1 MQMPAIDDLEIGVSL
16 SEAVLCLQGEELDAT
31 LNRIVREVFRDA
43 NAAFMRGKFK
53 AGDQDEVIYSV
64 ASPETYY
71 VLSGKKGHINEA
83 DIHKLNLLASL
94 TARLFSTRAKFDQG
108 FKESALA
115 QLQQTQILDQIHES
129 VITMDLAGFIISWN
143 RGAERLFGYDS
154 QEVIGKNIL
163 FLYDDE
169 DINGLRLYDSFLEH
183 GGREMEVQRKKK
195 SGEVFWASLSLSPL
209 CDAQGLPIG
218 IIGYLS
224 DITARKKAEEKI
236 NHLAYYDALTN
247 LPNRSLFKQLVDK
260 ALLQSQRNNTSAAII
275 FIDLNRFKPINDT
288 LGHEIGNELLR
299 QVASRYL
306 LTLREN
312 DIVARLGSDEFAIAL
327 IDINQHFHASL
338 VVQKL
343 LHAMDDAFIVAGHE
357 LRVGASIGIS
367 VFPQDG
373 SEADSLLQKADIAMY
388 KAKRS
393 AGNVSGSFV
402 FYSDS
407 MNQSIA
413 GRLYLESGMRRAL
426 ENQEF
431 FLAYQPKVD
440 IRSGRIIGAE
450 ALLRWLHPER
460 GLISPVEF
468 IPIAEETGLIL
479 QIDEWV
485 LETACAQA
493 RQWQDSGI
501 PAFRI
506 AVNVSAREF
515 TTSLPVRVKEALER
529 YQISPKWL
537 ELEIT
542 ESMLMHSTES
552 VIAIMEQITAQDV
565 VLALDDF
572 GTGYSSLSYL
582 KRFPIDTLKID
593 RSFIQ
598 SIPADQNDCAIASAI
613 IVMAKQLN
621 HKVIAEGV
629 ETEEQLAFLIKAG
642 CDEVQGYLYSRPVS
656 PGELLKLLDKDFH
669 SGNEPC

>member
-1 MQMPAIDDLEIGVSL
+1 MTSQAAIHELEVGASL
-16 SEAVLCLQGEELDAT
+16 GEAVLCLQGQELDAA
-31 LNRIVREVFRDA
+31 LNRIVKEVFRDA
-43 NAAFMRGKFK
+43 NAAFRRGKL
-53 AGDQDEVIYSV
+53 DEQKIQADVLCM

-71 VLSGKKGHINEA
+71 ILSGKKGQINEA
-83 DIHKLNLLASL
+83 DLAKLNTLASL
-94 TARLFSTRAKFDQG
+94 TAKLFSKRAKLDQ
-108 FKESALA
+108 ELQASAQA
-115 QLQQTQILDQIHES
+115 QWQQTQIIDQIHES
-129 VITMDLAGFIISWN
+129 VITMDLAGFILSWN
-143 RGAERLFGYDS
+143 RGAEKLFGYAA

-169 DINGLRLYDSFLEH
+169 GEPDTHLYDSFLEH
-183 GGREMEVQRKKK
+183 GGREMEVRRKKK

-224 DITARKKAEEKI
+224 DITARKEAEQKI

-247 LPNRSLFKQLVDK
+247 LPNRSLFRQLVDN
-260 ALLQSQRNNTSAAII
+260 ALLHSQRNSSSAAII
-275 FIDLNRFKPINDT
+275 FLDLNRFKLINDT
-288 LGHEIGNELLR
+288 LGHDIGNELLR
-299 QVASRYL
+299 QVAARFL

-312 DIVARLGSDEFAIAL
+312 DIVARLGSDEFAIAVL
-327 IDINQHFHASL
+327 DINQHFHASL

-343 LHAMDDAFIVAGHE
+343 LQALNDAFIVSGHE

-373 SEADSLLQKADIAMY
+373 NDANALLQKADIAMY

-413 GRLYLESGMRRAL
+413 GRLYLESSMRKAL

-431 FLAYQPKVD
+431 YLQYQPKVD
-440 IRSGRIIGAE
+440 IKSGKIIGAE
-450 ALLRWLHPER
+450 ALLRWQHPEK
-460 GLISPVEF
+460 GLISPAEF
-468 IPIAEETGLIL
+468 IPVAEETGLIL
-479 QIDEWV
+479 QIDAWV

-493 RQWQDSGI
+493 REWQDSGI
-501 PAFRI
+501 APFRI
-506 AVNVSAREF
+506 AVNVTAREF
-515 TTSLPVRVKEALER
+515 TNSLPLRVKEAMQR
-529 YQISPKWL
+529 YQISPRWL

-593 RSFIQ
+593 RSFILN
-598 SIPADQNDCAIASAI
+598 IPTDQNDCAIASAI
-613 IVMAKQLN
+613 IMMAKQLK

-629 ETEEQLAFLIKAG
+629 ETREQLAFLINAG

-656 PGELLKLLDKDFH
+656 PQQLLALLDKNFH
-669 SGNEPC
+669 FEI

>member
-1 MQMPAIDDLEIGVSL
+1 MSMPSAINELEIGVSL
-16 SEAVLCLQGEELDAT
+16 SEAVLCLQDEALDAE
-31 LNRIVREVFRDA
+31 LNRIASAIFNDA
-43 NAAFMRGKFK
+43 NAAFKRGLHDPGQMPD
-53 AGDQDEVIYSV
+53 AIHCAATAES
-64 ASPETYY
+64 YY
-71 VLSGKKGHINEA
+71 VLSGKMGRINQA
-83 DIHKLNLLASL
+83 DIQKLNILAAL
-94 TARLFSTRAKFDQG
+94 TARLFSRRALLDKQYQA
-108 FKESALA
+108 SAQA

-143 RGAERLFGYDS
+143 RGAEKLFGYDAH
-154 QEVIGKNIL
+154 EVIGKNIL

-169 DINGLRLYDSFLEH
+169 DHDDLKLYDSFLEQ
-183 GGREMEVQRKKK
+183 GGREMEVRRKKK
-195 SGEVFWASLSLSPL
+195 SGEVFWASLNLSPL
-209 CDAQGLPIG
+209 CDSHGMPIG

-224 DITARKKAEEKI
+224 DITARKAAEDKI
-236 NHLAYYDALTN
+236 NYLAYYDALTN
-247 LPNRSLFKQLVDK
+247 LPNRSLFKQLVDN

-275 FIDLNRFKPINDT
+275 FIDLNRFKLINDT

-299 QVASRYL
+299 QVSSRFL
-306 LTLREN
+306 TTLREN

-327 IDINQHFHASL
+327 LDINQHFHASL

-343 LHAMDDAFIVAGHE
+343 LHALENAFVVEGHE
-357 LRVGASIGIS
+357 LRVGASIGLS

-373 SEADSLLQKADIAMY
+373 AGADILLQKADIAMV

-393 AGNVSGSFV
+393 AGNVSGSFL
-402 FYSDS
+402 FYSDN

-413 GRLYLESGMRRAL
+413 GRLYLESAMRKAL

-431 FLAYQPKVD
+431 YLVYQPKVD
-440 IRSGRIIGAE
+440 LASGKIIGVE
-450 ALLRWLHPER
+450 ALLRWHHPEK
-460 GLISPVEF
+460 GYISPVEF
-468 IPIAEETGLIL
+468 IPVAEETGLIL

-493 RQWQDSGI
+493 KAWQDSGI
-501 PAFRI
+501 APFRI

-515 TTSLPVRVKEALER
+515 TNNLPVRVKEALQHH
-529 YQISPKWL
+529 QISPQWL

-542 ESMLMHSTES
+542 EGMLMHSSES

-582 KRFPIDTLKID
+582 KRFPIETLKID

-598 SIPADQNDCAIASAI
+598 SIPTDPNDCAIASAI
-613 IVMAKQLN
+613 ILMAKQLH

-629 ETEEQLAFLIKAG
+629 ETREQLDFLIKAG
-642 CDEVQGYLYSRPVS
+642 CDEVQGYLYSKPVS
-656 PGELLKLLDKDFH
+656 PEQIISLLDKNFH
-669 SGNEPC
+669 TEI